1 MKLIIRIIAI
11 LATVSCALTIYN
23 NDIYQDNSWLKAQW
37 LGQDII
43 TLVIVVPILL
53 MSLTRG
59 IGQHR
64 IKWWMLNT
72 GLLLYF
78 AYTYSFFV
86 FTAELTFLYFF
97 QVGIFGLS
105 IVGFI
110 RSCMLLSHEKVRFS
124 FPRTN
129 WKLLIVT
136 YLFVIA
142 LMLGF
147 IWIKDIASH
156 LNSTIHQSNTFNGKP
171 PLIAYSLDLGII
183 IPLMIAT
190 GLMLYWKERW
200 GYILTGIVLTK
211 TSTLGFAM
219 MAMNVSMHVQ
229 HINPDYL
236 LILLWTIIGV
246 FGTVLTIIY
255 LENLRFHIDH

>member
-1 MKLIIRIIAI
+1 MKLLIRCIAF
-11 LATVSCALTIYN
+11 LATIACVLAIYN
-23 NDIYQDNSWLKAQW
+23 NDFYQDDNWTKAQW
-37 LGQDII
+37 LGQDLI
-43 TLVIVVPILL
+43 TLTVAVPLL
-53 MSLTRG
+53 LFSLKRG

-86 FTAELTFLYFF
+86 FSSKLSFLYFF
-97 QVGIFGLS
+97 QIGIFGFS

-110 RSCMLLSHEKVRFS
+110 RSCLLLSHEKVRFS

-129 WKLLIVT
+129 IKLAIVSYFFT
-136 YLFVIA
+136 IA
-142 LMLGF
+142 SMLAF
-147 IWIKDIASH
+147 LWIKDIVSH
-156 LNSTIHQSNTFNGKP
+156 LNSSIHQSNTFDGAP
-171 PLIAYSLDLGII
+171 PLITYGLDLGLI

-219 MAMNVSMHVQ
+219 MAMNVSMHLQ

-236 LILLWTIIGV
+236 IILIWTLIGV
-246 FGTVLTIIY
+246 LGTLLTIFY
-255 LENLRFHIDH
+255 LENLRFHVDP